1 MNSNYQRHID
11 ILRALAVLLVI
22 FHHLKIPYF
31 NGGFI
36 GVDIFLVISGYLITK
51 NIKKEK
57 LSTAHFSFKN
67 FYNRRIIRL
76 APSFFLVILTSMIA
90 FFFILTPEEWSDF
103 LKTAIASIFLTSNI
117 YYSSLLNNYFTI
129 NSETTPLLH
138 LWSLSLEEQFY
149 LIWPIF
155 LILLLR
161 LKNHVIFLILSLSI
175 ILSIFISHIYVIK
188 DPVAAYY
195 LLAARF
201 FEFIFGA
208 LLNFIKPIRIRKNI
222 SCSVG
227 ITLIACIIMI
237 NMIINKDSLF
247 PSYIAALPCFLA
259 ALYILLSG
267 GLTQKTTQT
276 IEYIGKISYPM
287 YLWHWPI
294 ISYLTILSFSLN
306 ITQKILIICLTIMLS
321 IVTHEFIEKK
331 ISKIFSQNKRPIIY
345 LFMLPAIPVFLAY
358 LYHLIF
364 FNNENKIIKNDN
376 STFSIKCIDNS
387 NHPIDSCYF
396 GKKENRTIDILLVG
410 DSHAN
415 SQSGMVDILAKQ
427 ANLKGYEI
435 TFSSTA
441 YLVNVD
447 RYSINPK
454 TNEIQKVNQFSDINI
469 FIQDHIK
476 NNHFKYVVMGGFFP
490 HNWNRSIYSEKNRVP
505 LDKLQSKKAFIYG
518 LKQAISSI
526 IKSGARPLLINDN
539 PILVDV
545 DVNCHLRF
553 FNDFD
558 HCTFPRIKHDHDF
571 KEWQTVLVELQKSF
585 PKLIV
590 IDFTDIICDEKKCFS
605 TLQNTSLYRDSQ
617 HLTYNGSSILGNIY
631 LRKHSNPFLEGH

>member
-1 MNSNYQRHID
+1 MNPNYQRHLD

-36 GVDIFLVISGYLITK
+36 GVDVFLVISGYLITK
-51 NIKKEK
+51 NIKNEK
-57 LSTAHFSFKN
+57 LRTAHFSVRN
-67 FYNRRIIRL
+67 FYNKRVIRL

-90 FFFILTPEEWSDF
+90 FFFILTPEEWGKF
-103 LKTAIASIFLTSNI
+103 LKTIIASISLTSNI
-117 YYSSLLNNYFTI
+117 YYSILLNDYFKI
-129 NSETTPLLH
+129 NPEATPLLH

-149 LIWPIF
+149 LVWPIL

-161 LKNHVIFLILSLSI
+161 LKNIYIFLTLSLTI
-175 ILSIFISHIYVIK
+175 IFSIFLSHIYVIK
-188 DPVAAYY
+188 NPVAAYY
-195 LLAARF
+195 LLPARF
-201 FEFIFGA
+201 FEFLFGA
-208 LLNFIKPIRIRKNI
+208 LLTFIKPIKIQKNI
-222 SCSVG
+222 SFLIG
-227 ITLIACIIMI
+227 LTLILCIIIMNI
-237 NMIINKDSLF
+237 IINKDSLF
-247 PSYIAALPCFLA
+247 PSYIAAFPCFFA

-267 GLTQKTTQT
+267 GLTHKKIQLF
-276 IEYIGKISYPM
+276 EYIGKISYPM

-294 ISYLTILSFSLN
+294 ISYLTLLSVNLN
-306 ITQKILIICLTIMLS
+306 GIQKLLIIILIILISILTY
-321 IVTHEFIEKK
+321 EFLEKK
-331 ISKIFSQNKRPIIY
+331 LSKIFYNNNRAFIY
-345 LFMLPAIPVFLAY
+345 LILLPSIPILLAY
-358 LYHLIF
+358 LYHTKSY
-364 FNNENKIIKNDN
+364 ENTEKIITNKNP
-376 STFSIKCIDNS
+376 TFSIKCIDNS
-387 NHPIDSCYF
+387 SHPLESCYL
-396 GKKENRTIDILLVG
+396 GQNKKHDIDILLVG

-415 SQSGMVDILAKQ
+415 SQSGMIDVLAKN

-441 YLVNVD
+441 YLVDVD
-447 RYSINPK
+447 RYSINSK
-454 TNEIQKVNQFSDINI
+454 TNEIKKVNQFTDINI

-505 LDKLQSKKAFIYG
+505 LDRSQSKQAFIYG

-526 IKSGARPLLINDN
+526 IKSGARPILINDN

-558 HCTFPRIKHDHDF
+558 HCTFPRLEHDRDF
-571 KEWQTVLVELQKSF
+571 KEWQTVLAELQKSF

-590 IDFTDIICDEKKCFS
+590 IDFTEIICGKKKCFS
-605 TLQNTSLYRDSQ
+605 ALQNTSLYRDSH
-617 HLTYNGSSILGNIY
+617 HLTYNGSSILGSIY
-631 LRKHSNPFLEGH
+631 LQKHSNPFLEGH